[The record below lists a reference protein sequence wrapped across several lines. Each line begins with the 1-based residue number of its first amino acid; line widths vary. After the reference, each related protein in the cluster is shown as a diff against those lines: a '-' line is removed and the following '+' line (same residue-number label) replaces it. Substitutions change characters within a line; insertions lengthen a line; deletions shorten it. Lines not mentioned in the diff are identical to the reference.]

1 MTGQVDVT
9 YTTSCDATNHTIYF
23 GDLTNVSSYG
33 YAGAACWRGNSGVTS
48 FDPGPGNAFFLIVGN
63 NGIVEGSY
71 GLDSAA
77 FERPEHL
84 ATPECDLA
92 QDLSGVCD

>member
-1 MTGQVDVT
+1 V
-9 YTTSCDATNHTIYF
+9 
-23 GDLTNVSSYG
+23 
-33 YAGAACWRGNSGVTS
+33 
-48 FDPGPGNAFFLIVGN
+48 FFLIVGN

-71 GLDSAA
+71 GVDGAA

-92 QDLSGVCD
+92 QDLSVVCD